1 MKDPWWNNHVPPALS
16 LVPKNSPSKGT
27 IPEAMAPTVVDSS
40 SVMLKDE
47 GCTGAPT
54 SWPVLTWWR
63 SCWVV
68 VVGSISRK
76 KTTYVLC
83 SRFCGGRIF
92 WGDSRIDHRKCAETL
107 RNQVLSCHGR
117 HLLWSDSSFSM
128 LPSQSF
134 GDRPFDMQER
144 QQVLVHAD
152 QYSTPNW
159 LLNFL
164 VIYSSK
170 TTGIPNTISPL
181 HPWRSWRK
189 RRSRNTRY
197 LPKSKKK
204 HGFKPQIVEKQGK
217 KQFNSALKC
226 RIAPKFGLCLGQSEI
241 KLAQLKRVFSGFK
254 DLESHFPS
262 IFPTIFQAER
272 QQKRHLLK
280 QNWWHPIWGSSS
292 THSDHGRCPWY
303 RSRP

>member
-1 MKDPWWNNHVPPALS
+1 
-16 LVPKNSPSKGT
+16 
-27 IPEAMAPTVVDSS
+27 
-40 SVMLKDE
+40 
-47 GCTGAPT
+47 
-54 SWPVLTWWR
+54 
-63 SCWVV
+63 
-68 VVGSISRK
+68 
-76 KTTYVLC
+76 
-83 SRFCGGRIF
+83 
-92 WGDSRIDHRKCAETL
+92 
-107 RNQVLSCHGR
+107 
-117 HLLWSDSSFSM
+117 M

-159 LLNFL
+159 LLKIPCDHLFTLEGLGENEDRGTPGTCQNQK
-164 VIYSSK
+164 K
-170 TTGIPNTISPL
+170 TWLQTPNCGKT
-181 HPWRSWRK
+181 RK
-189 RRSRNTRY
+189 
-197 LPKSKKK
+197 
-204 HGFKPQIVEKQGK
+204 K

-254 DLESHFPS
+254 GLESHFPS

>member
-1 MKDPWWNNHVPPALS
+1 
-16 LVPKNSPSKGT
+16 
-27 IPEAMAPTVVDSS
+27 
-40 SVMLKDE
+40 
-47 GCTGAPT
+47 
-54 SWPVLTWWR
+54 
-63 SCWVV
+63 
-68 VVGSISRK
+68 
-76 KTTYVLC
+76 
-83 SRFCGGRIF
+83 
-92 WGDSRIDHRKCAETL
+92 
-107 RNQVLSCHGR
+107 
-117 HLLWSDSSFSM
+117 M

-197 LPKSKKK
+197 LPKLKKK
-204 HGFKPQIVEKQGK
+204 HGFNPKLWKNTENK

-241 KLAQLKRVFSGFK
+241 TLAQLKRVFSSFK
-254 DLESHFPS
+254 GGVTFSINFPHHFPGWEATKTAPPETELMAS
-262 IFPTIFQAER
+262 NLGIKFNSF
-272 QQKRHLLK
+272 
-280 QNWWHPIWGSSS
+280 
-292 THSDHGRCPWY
+292 
-303 RSRP
+303 RPR